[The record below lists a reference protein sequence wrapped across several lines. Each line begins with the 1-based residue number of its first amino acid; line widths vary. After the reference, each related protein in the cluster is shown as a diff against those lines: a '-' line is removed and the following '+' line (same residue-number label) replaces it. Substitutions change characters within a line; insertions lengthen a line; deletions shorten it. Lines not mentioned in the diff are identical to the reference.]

1 MGNPERTWHSNATG
15 TLTRLA
21 YPRRRAGGVDPKVL
35 SIRSGT
41 QTLRLGRLELGPKTE
56 ICLGLVHN
64 TDGIEGT
71 MTRLRTAR
79 KHTESFAIAMEC
91 GFARRDPATIPELLR
106 IHREIAL
113 KISFER
119 E

>member
-1 MGNPERTWHSNATG
+1 
-15 TLTRLA
+15 
-21 YPRRRAGGVDPKVL
+21 
-35 SIRSGT
+35 
-41 QTLRLGRLELGPKTE
+41 
-56 ICLGLVHN
+56 
-64 TDGIEGT
+64 

-119 E
+119 D

>member
-1 MGNPERTWHSNATG
+1 
-15 TLTRLA
+15 
-21 YPRRRAGGVDPKVL
+21 
-35 SIRSGT
+35 
-41 QTLRLGRLELGPKTE
+41 
-56 ICLGLVHN
+56 
-64 TDGIEGT
+64 

-91 GFARRDPATIPELLR
+91 GFARRDPATITELLR